1 MKEKRL
7 LRNDEGSVVA
17 VALIMLVLV
26 TLLGIA
32 AATTSTIEVQIAGND
47 KFHKKTFYA
56 AEAGIEHG
64 REDLRDGLAGA
75 ILPGQLSRWTF
86 ALADATDGVGG
97 DGVGDFEGGVERI
110 PETALDNCTYT
121 VTVWNNDDGG
131 GPNTDT
137 DGLFFVRSVATHPSG
152 AQSAIQVMLQSTGS
166 GQIVGGYGAQEGA
179 GSAKAYSSNDL
190 SAIDFSKASSQL

>member
-32 AATTSTIEVQIAGND
+32 ATTTSTIEVQIAGND
-47 KFHKKTFYA
+47 KFHKKTFYT
-56 AEAGIEHG
+56 AEAGIEHA
-64 REDLRDGLAGA
+64 REDLRNGWASA
-75 ILPGQLSRWTF
+75 VLPGTLTRWDF
-86 ALADATDGVGG
+86 ALEDATDGVGS

-131 GPNTDT
+131 GPTTDT

-152 AQSAIQVMLQSTGS
+152 AQSAIQVMLQGTGS
-166 GQIVGGYGAQEGA
+166 GTSGGYTAQEGA
-179 GSAKAYSSNDL
+179 GSAKSYSSNDME
-190 SAIDFSKASSQL
+190 AIDFSKASSQL